1 MTDTAQA
8 SLTLLPWVR
17 QGATAL
23 ISTLDTLGANQP
35 GAVNLNAV
43 LSVNTTAIPPVTVRL
58 RGPAD
63 VVGIDA
69 NQIIRREPQPGTA
82 DFEPNYFP
90 CIEFDRADF
99 PWLLTPAAASRA
111 KLRPW
116 LCLVVV
122 RKQDGVTLAGSI
134 DAPLPTLNISAPA
147 NPAVELPDLGECW
160 AWAHAQAA
168 GADSSAA
175 SVQAALEGSPELSLS
190 RLICPRILSPNTAY
204 IACVVPTFELG
215 RRAALGLSIADGD
228 LVSAAALAP
237 AWSLSPAP
245 TQVTLPVYYQWE
257 FQTGPGGDFAS
268 LAARLRPLAAPA
280 GLGQRAIDIS
290 QPGFALPA
298 SFPTSTSLSIGGAL
312 RPVPAPGNPDPLTDW
327 PEITALPFQ
336 TALAAIVNAPGMLAV
351 SDPAADPLLAPPL
364 YGRWYAARA
373 TATRVAADWFDQLN
387 LDPRLRSVAAF
398 GTRVVQQY
406 QEALMASAW
415 EQAGEIQRANQRL
428 RQLQMSLAVGASL
441 QARHFTKLADEAML
455 RLSAPVLSR
464 IGLRAAPGTETMW
477 AQVKTATSIPV
488 QALTPAMRRIGRERG
503 PLTRRIAARGGTR
516 FIFGTWVESLE
527 TGAADLPAPSPLDL
541 ETMTAVSQH
550 MAPPG
555 SFRGYAAVTGPL
567 VASWGGVPWF
577 VVQAEGQA
585 VPIEFSFSYGPAAN
599 DSPSARAFRNAAVE
613 HLTRVDPG
621 RQATTGTPPHVPP
634 VSLSTIIGTLSE
646 HTQPQQT
653 VPGVGRG
660 SISVRPN
667 PQQQGAPAA
676 GASATPATG
685 TGIDMV
691 MWAPSFP
698 QPMYE
703 PLRDLSQE
711 LLLPGLDAV
720 GTDCVLGLETNR
732 RFVESFLV
740 GLNVEM
746 GRELLWRGFPT
757 DQLGTYFD
765 RFWGG
770 SPDIPLLHLWGARGL
785 GDAASARENFVM
797 LMRSALLRRYTN
809 AILYLTPAIASGSGR
824 IPSVN
829 PSDEK
834 LPVFSGSAEP
844 DINFVGFDVP
854 ADQVADGSPDHP
866 QGYYLVIQQHPTEPR
881 FGLPADAAV
890 DSVSHLTVAAGPP
903 ASLPLNGLVW
913 GLNAAHMAGILRRLP
928 VRLALH
934 ASQFFTAT
942 STTPHP

>member
-1 MTDTAQA
+1 MADTAQA

-17 QGATAL
+17 QGAAAL
-23 ISTLDTLGANQP
+23 ISTPDTLGANQP
-35 GAVNLNAV
+35 GVVNLNAV
-43 LSVNTTAIPPVTVRL
+43 LSINTTAIPPVTVRL

-99 PWLLTPAAASRA
+99 PWLFTPAAASTG

-122 RKQDGVTLAGSI
+122 RKQRGVTLAGSV
-134 DAPLPTLNISAPA
+134 DAPLPTLNIAAPA

-168 GADSSAA
+168 GADSGA
-175 SVQAALEGSPELSLS
+175 SSVPAALEGSPELSLS
-190 RLICPRILSPNTAY
+190 RLICPRVLSPNTAY

-215 RRAALGLSIADGD
+215 RRAGLGLAIADGD

-237 AWSLSPAP
+237 AWSFSPAP
-245 TQVTLPVYYQWE
+245 TQVTLPVYHQWE

-268 LAARLRPLAAPA
+268 LAARLRPLAPA
-280 GLGQRAIDIS
+280 GLGQRTIDIS

-298 SFPTSTSLSIGGAL
+298 SFPAGTSLAIGGAL
-312 RPVPAPGNPDPLTDW
+312 RPVQTPGSLDPLTDW
-327 PEITALPFQ
+327 PETTALPFQ
-336 TALAAIVNAPGMLAV
+336 TALAPIVNAPGMLAV

-364 YGRWYAARA
+364 YGHWYAARA
-373 TATRVAADWFDQLN
+373 TATRGAADWFDQLN

-415 EQAGEIQRANQRL
+415 EQAGEIQSANQRL
-428 RQLQMSLAVGASL
+428 RQLQISLSVGTSL

-464 IGLRAAPGTETMW
+464 IGLSAAPGTETMW
-477 AQVKTATSIPV
+477 AQVKTATTIPV

-516 FIFGTWVESLE
+516 FTLGTWVATLE
-527 TGAADLPAPSPLDL
+527 AGTAGLPVSSPLDL
-541 ETMTAVSQH
+541 VTLTAVSQH

-555 SFRGYAAVTGPL
+555 SFRGYGAVTGPL
-567 VASWGGVPWF
+567 VAGWGGVPWF
-577 VVQAEGQA
+577 VVRAEGQA
-585 VPIEFSFSYGPAAN
+585 VQIDFSFIFGSAAN
-599 DSPSARAFRNAAVE
+599 DSASARAFRNAAVE

-621 RQATTGTPPHVPP
+621 RQATTGTLPHVPP

-667 PQQQGAPAA
+667 PRQQVARAAAGSPAA
-676 GASATPATG
+676 PTPGSGVDT
-685 TGIDMV
+685 V
-691 MWAPSFP
+691 MWAPSFL

-703 PLRDLSQE
+703 ALRDLSQE
-711 LLLPGLDAV
+711 LLLPGLDTV

-732 RFVESFLV
+732 RFIEAFLV

-770 SPDIPLLHLWGARGL
+770 GSDIPPLHLWGTRGL
-785 GDAASARENFVM
+785 GDAASTRESFVM
-797 LMRSALLRRYTN
+797 LMRSALLRRYPN
-809 AILYLTPAIASGSGR
+809 AILYLTPAIASRGGR

-829 PSDEK
+829 PADEK
-834 LPVFSGSAEP
+834 LPVFSGAAEP

-854 ADQVADGSPDHP
+854 ADQVANGSSDHP

-881 FGLPADAAV
+881 FGLPVGAAV
-890 DSVSHLTVAAGPP
+890 GSASHLTVAAGPP
-903 ASLPLNGLVW
+903 AGLPLNGLVW
-913 GLNAAHMAGILRRLP
+913 GLNAAHMAGVLRRLP

-942 STTPHP
+942 PTVPHT

>member
-8 SLTLLPWVR
+8 SLTFLPWMR
-17 QGATAL
+17 QGAATL
-23 ISTLDTLGANQP
+23 IATPDTLGANQP
-35 GAVNLNAV
+35 GVASLSAV
-43 LSVNTTAIPPVTVRL
+43 LSVNTTATPPVTVRL

-69 NQIIRREPQPGTA
+69 NQIIRTDPQPGTA
-82 DFEPNYFP
+82 DFEPNCFP

-99 PWLLTPAAASRA
+99 PWLFTPAKAKDT

-122 RKQDGVTLAGSI
+122 RKQNGVILSSGVDT
-134 DAPLPTLNISAPA
+134 PLPTLDIAAPA
-147 NPAVELPDLGECW
+147 DPAVELPDLGECW

-168 GADSSAA
+168 GADSAAA
-175 SVQAALEGSPELSLS
+175 SVRAALEGAPELSLS
-190 RLICPRILSPNTAY
+190 RLICPRLLSANTAY

-215 RRAALGLSIADGD
+215 RRAGLGLAITDAD
-228 LVSAAALAP
+228 LASATAMAP
-237 AWSLSPAP
+237 GWSLTPAP
-245 TQVTLPVYYQWE
+245 MQVTLPVYYHWE
-257 FQTGPGGDFAS
+257 FQTGAGGDFAS
-268 LAARLRPLAAPA
+268 LAARLRPMAAPA

-290 QPGFALPA
+290 QPGFVLPA
-298 SFPTSTSLSIGGAL
+298 SFPAGTSLTIGGAL
-312 RPVPAPGNPDPLTDW
+312 RPVLAPGSSDPLTDW
-327 PEITALPFQ
+327 PKVTALPFQ
-336 TALAAIVNAPGMLAV
+336 TALAAIVNAPGMLAM

-364 YGRWYAARA
+364 YGRWYAARP
-373 TATRVAADWFDQLN
+373 TATRGAIDWFDQLN

-406 QEALMASAW
+406 QEALIASAW
-415 EQAGEIQRANQRL
+415 QQAGEIQRANQRL

-455 RLSAPVLSR
+455 RLNAPVLSR
-464 IGLRAAPGTETMW
+464 IGLSAAAGTETVW
-477 AQVKTATSIPV
+477 AQVKAATTIPV
-488 QALTPAMRRIGRERG
+488 QALTPAMRRIGRARG
-503 PLTRRIAARGGTR
+503 PLTRRVAAQGGTR
-516 FIFGTWVESLE
+516 FTLGTWIATLE
-527 TGAADLPAPSPLDL
+527 AGTAGLPPPSPLDL
-541 ETMTAVSQH
+541 GTITAVSQH

-567 VASWGGVPWF
+567 IANWGGLPWF
-577 VVQAEGQA
+577 VVRAEGQA

-599 DSPSARAFRNAAVE
+599 DSPSALAFRNAAVE
-613 HLTRVDPG
+613 HLTRIDPG
-621 RQATTGTPPHVPP
+621 RPGTTFHVPP
-634 VSLSTIIGTLSE
+634 VRLGTIIDTLSQQ
-646 HTQPQQT
+646 TQPQQT

-667 PQQQGAPAA
+667 PQQPGTLAA
-676 GASATPATG
+676 AATASPMPATG
-685 TGIDMV
+685 VEAV

-732 RFVESFLV
+732 RFIEAFLV

-765 RFWGG
+765 RFWGIAA
-770 SPDIPLLHLWGARGL
+770 DIPPLHLWGTRGL
-785 GDAASARENFVM
+785 GDAPNPHENFVM
-797 LMRSALLRRYTN
+797 LMRSALLRRYPN

-829 PSDEK
+829 ASDEK
-834 LPVFSGSAEP
+834 LPVFSGAAEP

-854 ADQVADGSPDHP
+854 ADQVANGSPDHP

-881 FGLPADAAV
+881 FGLPVDAAV
-890 DSVSHLTVAAGPP
+890 GNTSHLTIAAGPP
-903 ASLPLNGLVW
+903 AGVPLNGLVW

-934 ASQFFTAT
+934 ASQFFSAT
-942 STTPHP
+942 PTVPHT